1 VDPCLLLQELAVPA
15 IRFERVTFAHHDA
28 FPLLDSAST
37 VFPDG
42 WTGLVGENGAGKST
56 LLRLVA
62 GELRPQQ
69 GRIHIDPDGAV
80 VVLCRQDV
88 EAPGEDVH
96 ALASREDGSASR
108 IRGEL
113 RLDTVDLER
122 WDSLSPGER
131 RRWQIG
137 AALAREPRIL
147 LLDEPTNHLDG
158 DGRAL
163 VVAALERFRGAGI
176 LVSHDRAVLE
186 GLTTRTARL
195 HRGQLTLTG
204 GDYGEAQE
212 VWAAAEARARDV
224 REQARTEVSR
234 ARRALVQARANRAAA
249 ERSRSGRTLDPK
261 DHDARGMGPKNRRAA
276 AEARLGADVRRL
288 RTVVERASEA
298 VPRAEVEV
306 QLGRSVFLGYTPAPR
321 PVVLALETPE
331 LRAGSTVLAHDAHVV
346 LRREDRVRL
355 AGPNGA
361 GKTTLLNSL
370 LEANPGRAEQIFFL
384 RQEVSR
390 EDGQEILDRVRAL
403 PAELR
408 GRTLSLV
415 AALGTDPD
423 RLLASES
430 PSAGEVRKVLLAEGL
445 ARRPWAVVL
454 DEPTNHL
461 DLPTVERLTAA
472 LRAYPGALLLVTHD
486 DGLAEACTSIRW
498 ILTGQ
503 RLEVR

>member
-1 VDPCLLLQELAVPA
+1 MPS
-15 IRFERVTFAHHDA
+15 IRFDRVTFAHHDA
-28 FPLLDSAST
+28 FPLLDSASA

-62 GELRPQQ
+62 GELQPHQ
-69 GRIHIDPDGAV
+69 GRIHLEPEGSI

-88 EAPGEDVH
+88 EAPGDDVRS
-96 ALASREDGSASR
+96 LAAREDGLAGQL
-108 IRGEL
+108 RGEL
-113 RLDTVDLER
+113 DLDIADLER

-137 AALAREPRIL
+137 AALARQPRIL

-158 DGRAL
+158 QGRAL
-163 VVAALERFRGAGI
+163 VVAALEQFRGAGI

-186 GLTTRTARL
+186 ALTSRTARVQ
-195 HRGQLTLTG
+195 RGQLTLTA
-204 GDYGEAQE
+204 GDYGEARE
-212 VWAAAEARARDV
+212 VWAAADARARDV
-224 REQARTEVSR
+224 REQAKEEVNR
-234 ARRALVQARANRAAA
+234 ARRALAEARSRRAAA
-249 ERSRSGRTLDPK
+249 ERSQTGRKLDRK
-261 DHDARGMGPKNRRAA
+261 DHDARSMSVKNRQGA

-288 RTVVERASEA
+288 RTVAERVSAA
-298 VPRAEVEV
+298 VPHVQIEV

-321 PVVLALETPE
+321 PIVLALDAPE
-331 LRAGSTVLAHDAHVV
+331 LRAGSTVLAVDVHAV

-361 GKTTLLNSL
+361 GKTTLLNHL
-370 LEANPGRAEQIFFL
+370 LQANPGRVDQVFFL
-384 RQEVSR
+384 GQEVGS
-390 EDGQEILDRVRAL
+390 EDGREILDRVRAL
-403 PAELR
+403 PADSR

-423 RLLASES
+423 RLLVSES
-430 PSAGEVRKVLLAEGL
+430 PSAGEVRKLLLAEGL
-445 ARRPWAVVL
+445 ARRPWTVVL

-461 DLPTVERLTAA
+461 DLSTVERLSAA

-486 DGLAEACTSIRW
+486 DALAAACTTIRW
-498 ILTGQ
+498 VLDEQ
-503 RLEVR
+503 RLEIR

>member
-1 VDPCLLLQELAVPA
+1 VPA
-15 IRFERVTFAHHDA
+15 IRFERVSFAHHDA
-28 FPLLDSAST
+28 FPLLDSASA

-56 LLRLVA
+56 LLRLVT
-62 GELRPQQ
+62 GELEPQQ
-69 GRIHIDPDGAV
+69 GRIRIDPGGAA

-88 EAPGEDVH
+88 KAPGEDVH
-96 ALASREDGSASR
+96 ALASREDGSAWR
-108 IRGEL
+108 LRGEL
-113 RLDTVDLER
+113 RLDIVDLER
-122 WDSLSPGER
+122 WDLLSPGER

-158 DGRAL
+158 EGRAL

-186 GLTTRTARL
+186 ALTSRTARL

-204 GDYGEAQE
+204 GDYGEARE
-212 VWAAAEARARDV
+212 VWAAAEARAREV
-224 REQARTEVSR
+224 REQARADVR
-234 ARRALVQARANRAAA
+234 NARRALVQARANHAAA
-249 ERSRSGRTLDPK
+249 ERSQSGRALDRK
-261 DHDARGMGPKNRRAA
+261 DHDARGMGAKNRRAT

-288 RTVVERASEA
+288 RTAVDRASAA
-298 VPRAEVEV
+298 VPRAEIEV

-321 PVVLALETPE
+321 PVVLALDTPE
-331 LRAGSTVLAHDAHVV
+331 LRAGSTVLARDVHVV

-355 AGPNGA
+355 GGPNGA
-361 GKTTLLNSL
+361 GKSTLLKQL
-370 LEANPGRAEQIFFL
+370 LEANRGRAEHVFFL
-384 RQEVSR
+384 GQEVSS
-390 EDGQEILDRVRAL
+390 EDGQEILRRVRAL
-403 PAELR
+403 PADSR

-423 RLLASES
+423 RLLASEA
-430 PSAGEVRKVLLAEGL
+430 PSAGEVRKLLLAEGL

-486 DGLAEACTSIRW
+486 DGLAESCTASSW
-498 ILTGQ
+498 VLTEQ
-503 RLEVR
+503 RLQGH